1 MGSGNL
7 LSGMTMRISGEKGKG
22 SATDLAALEHRH
34 GAYQGPGAD
43 CLQHPLGSRFRQ
55 QLRPRVRPLDRKEYV

>member
-7 LSGMTMRISGEKGKG
+7 LAGTTMRISGEKGKG
-22 SATDLAALEHRH
+22 LATDWSALEHRH

-43 CLQHPLGSRFRQ
+43 CLQHPLCCRFRQ
-55 QLRPRVRPLDRKEYV
+55 QLRPSVRPLGRKEYV